1 MNYMNTT
8 MLLIL
13 MLNIIGCGQESSTT
27 AKGPSIQHIDS
38 KQFQS
43 KMTEKNTVVLDV
55 RTKDEVSEGYIKGA
69 TLFID
74 VNGGD
79 FDAQIK
85 KLDKTKTYLVYC
97 RSGKRSMMASTV
109 LVENGFSKVYNLD
122 GGISGYS
129 GAVVK

>member
-1 MNYMNTT
+1 
-8 MLLIL
+8 
-13 MLNIIGCGQESSTT
+13 
-27 AKGPSIQHIDS
+27 
-38 KQFQS
+38 
-43 KMTEKNTVVLDV
+43 MTEKNTVVLDV